1 MRASGSSTGTALREA
16 LLVVGLALT
25 VGAFGSGCGAPDVDG
40 TPLESGRGA
49 DDDSSDDAD
58 EAGEDVLP
66 EQGGGSLGPAAAPA
80 LPCAANDLA
89 LCLTF
94 EDSTSDA
101 SPAQLQPSMAAGIG
115 FVAGKEG
122 KGGAFQPGSA
132 LRYAPSPALDLPA
145 NATIEAWIARAP
157 TGADAVVFDD
167 DERFSLTIDAAGHVW
182 CKSSGGA
189 LLGSTVV
196 PSGKW
201 VHVAC
206 VADQG
211 AMRAYVNGVVDAIGT
226 GSVGKAITPTA
237 AAAVGGNSPSGEEF
251 SGTIDVLR
259 VFKVARTPEQIA
271 AAAKGM

>member
-1 MRASGSSTGTALREA
+1 MKMKTTLLVLGLAFGTA
-16 LLVVGLALT
+16 
-25 VGAFGSGCGAPDVDG
+25 AFGSGCSAADING
-40 TPLESGRGA
+40 TPLESRSGI
-49 DDDSSDDAD
+49 DDSSDDD
-58 EAGEDVLP
+58 DSEKEDVLP
-66 EQGGGSLGPAAAPA
+66 EQGGGSLGPAAVAPSA
-80 LPCAANDLA
+80 PCGASDLA

-94 EDSTSDA
+94 EGSTNDA
-101 SPAQLQPSMAAGIG
+101 SPAQLQPTMASGIG

-132 LRYAPSPALDLPA
+132 LRYAPSAAFDLPA
-145 NATIEAWIARAP
+145 DATIEAWISRTP
-157 TGADAVVFDD
+157 TGADAVIFDD

-189 LLGSTVV
+189 VTGATVL
-196 PSGKW
+196 PSNQW

-206 VADQG
+206 VVDQG
-211 AMRAYVNGVVDAIGT
+211 TMRAYVNGVVDKIGT
-226 GSVGKAITPTA
+226 GAVGKAITPNA

-259 VFKVARTPEQIA
+259 VFKVARTPAEIA

>member
-1 MRASGSSTGTALREA
+1 MRASGLKTKKTLREA
-16 LLVVGLALT
+16 LLGLGFALGVVAL
-25 VGAFGSGCGAPDVDG
+25 GSGCSAADIDG
-40 TPLESGRGA
+40 TPLESRKGM
-49 DDDSSDDAD
+49 DDSSDESD
-58 EAGEDVLP
+58 EPAENVLP
-66 EQGGGSLGPAAAPA
+66 EQGGGSLGPAAVAPA
-80 LPCAANDLA
+80 MPCVANDLA

-94 EDSTSDA
+94 EDSTNDA

-132 LRYAPSPALDLPA
+132 VRYAPSPALDLPA
-145 NATIEAWIARAP
+145 DATIEAWISRTP
-157 TGADAVVFDD
+157 TGADAVIFDA

-189 LLGSTVV
+189 VVGSTVV
-196 PSGKW
+196 PVNQW

-206 VADQG
+206 VVDQG
-211 AMRAYVNGVVDAIGT
+211 AMRTYVNGVVDKIGV
-226 GSVGKAITPTA
+226 GSVGKAITLTA

-259 VFKVARTPEQIA
+259 VFKAARTPAEIA
-271 AAAKGM
+271 TAAKGM

>member
-1 MRASGSSTGTALREA
+1 MTALRES
-16 LLVVGLALT
+16 LLGF
-25 VGAFGSGCGAPDVDG
+25 AFMAAISGMASGCSNADVDG
-40 TPLESGRGA
+40 TPLESRRGT
-49 DDDSSDDAD
+49 DDSSDQGD
-58 EAGEDVLP
+58 EPAENVLP
-66 EQGGGSLGPAAAPA
+66 EQGGGSLGPAAVAPA

-94 EDSTSDA
+94 EDSTNDA
-101 SPAQLQPSMAAGIG
+101 SPAQLTPSMAAGIG

-122 KGGAFQPGSA
+122 KGGSFQPGSA

-145 NATIEAWIARAP
+145 DATIEAWIARTP
-157 TGADAVVFDD
+157 TSADAVVFDD
-167 DERFSLTIDAAGHVW
+167 DERFSLTIDAGGHVW

-189 LLGSTVV
+189 VTGASVL
-196 PSGKW
+196 PANQW

-206 VADQG
+206 VADKG
-211 AMRAYVNGVVDAIGT
+211 TLRAYVNGVVDKIGT

-251 SGTIDVLR
+251 NGTIDVLR
-259 VFKVARTPEQIA
+259 VFKIARTPEQIA

>member
-1 MRASGSSTGTALREA
+1 MKTALLGIGFA
-16 LLVVGLALT
+16 LGVVAI
-25 VGAFGSGCGAPDVDG
+25 GSGCSPADIEGM
-40 TPLESGRGA
+40 PLESRKGM
-49 DDDSSDDAD
+49 DDSSEESDAP
-58 EAGEDVLP
+58 AEDVLP
-66 EQGGGSLGPAAAPA
+66 EQGGGSLGPAATPPA

-94 EDSTSDA
+94 ENSTNDA

-132 LRYAPSPALDLPA
+132 LRYAPSAAFDLPA
-145 NATIEAWIARAP
+145 DATIEAWIARTA

-189 LLGSTVV
+189 VVGATVLPV
-196 PSGKW
+196 SQW

-206 VADQG
+206 VVDQG
-211 AMRAYVNGVVDAIGT
+211 AMRAYVNGVVDKIGT

-259 VFKVARTPEQIA
+259 VFKVARTPAEIA
-271 AAAKGM
+271 AAAKAM

>member
-1 MRASGSSTGTALREA
+1 MAVRGSRTENVLREA
-16 LLVVGLALT
+16 LLGIGLLVGVA
-25 VGAFGSGCGAPDVDG
+25 AFASGCGTPDVDG
-40 TPLESGRGA
+40 TPLQRGGGA
-49 DDDSSDDAD
+49 ADDSSGDG
-58 EAGEDVLP
+58 EEGEDVLP
-66 EQGGGSLGPAAAPA
+66 EQGGGSLGPAAVAPA
-80 LPCAANDLA
+80 LPCAGSELA

-101 SPAQLQPSMAAGIG
+101 SPAQLQPAMAAGIG

-145 NATIEAWIARAP
+145 DATIEAWIARTP

-189 LLGSTVV
+189 VV
-196 PSGKW
+196 GASVLPVGQW

-206 VADQG
+206 VTDQG
-211 AMRAYVNGVVDAIGT
+211 TMRAYVNGVVDKIGT